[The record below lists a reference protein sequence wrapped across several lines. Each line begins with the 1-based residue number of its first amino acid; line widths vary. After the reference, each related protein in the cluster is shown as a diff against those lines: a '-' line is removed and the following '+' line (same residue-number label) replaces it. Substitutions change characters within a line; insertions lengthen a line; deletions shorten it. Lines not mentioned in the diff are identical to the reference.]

1 MSILN
6 ESADSAKST
15 EINRL
20 QMLIIG
26 RLMVVFLLLVTSW
39 IWYSGNLEL
48 SVDNFPRGLFIVF
61 IICVGATVVYFLL
74 PKLVINSV
82 GNIGSNLRSMHF

>member
-1 MSILN
+1 MTSLN
-6 ESADSAKST
+6 ESADPTKSK

-39 IWYSGNLEL
+39 IWYSGNL
-48 SVDNFPRGLFIVF
+48 
-61 IICVGATVVYFLL
+61 
-74 PKLVINSV
+74 
-82 GNIGSNLRSMHF
+82 

>member
-1 MSILN
+1 MSSLN

-39 IWYSGNLEL
+39 IWYSGNLEV
-48 SVDNFPRGLFIVF
+48 SVDNFPED
-61 IICVGATVVYFLL
+61 
-74 PKLVINSV
+74 S
-82 GNIGSNLRSMHF
+82 S